1 VAGAHGTSLAQV
13 AIAWLL
19 ARPAVSS
26 VILGART
33 AEQLADNMA
42 AAGLQL
48 TAEETQ
54 LLDEAS
60 APATPDY
67 PYGAPGQ
74 TQRSRR
80 ISGGRF

>member
-1 VAGAHGTSLAQV
+1 MAQV
-13 AIAWLL
+13 SIAWVA

-33 AEQLADNMA
+33 IDQLKGNLA
-42 AAGLQL
+42 AADVRLSP
-48 TAEETQ
+48 AETQ
-54 LLDEAS
+54 LLDLAS
-60 APATPDY
+60 DPGAPDY
-67 PYGAPGQ
+67 PYGDPGQ

>member
-1 VAGAHGTSLAQV
+1 M
-13 AIAWLL
+13 AIAWL

-33 AEQLADNMA
+33 VEQLADNMA

-67 PYGAPGQ
+67 PYGALGQ
-74 TQRSRR
+74 AQRSRR